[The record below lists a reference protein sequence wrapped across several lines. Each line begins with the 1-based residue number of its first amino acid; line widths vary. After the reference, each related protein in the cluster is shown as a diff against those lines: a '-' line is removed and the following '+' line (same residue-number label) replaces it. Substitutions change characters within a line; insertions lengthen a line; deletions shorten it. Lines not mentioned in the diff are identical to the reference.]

1 MPEENRE
8 SRTKF
13 ALSETLK
20 ALMRKKPL
28 NQIRIREL
36 TELCGMRRQSF
47 YYHFTDVYELFSWS
61 VRQERQLL
69 IRRQD
74 HFLNWQQ
81 ALRDLMNCISQDQ
94 AYYRALVDSRGS
106 EGLRDVFGGAVES
119 VLRKT
124 LDYCRLRSG
133 ETATEAEMELRLQCG
148 TTVLL
153 ALLEGWVRGDLRQS
167 PEEIGGLLERT
178 MRQALLGA
186 TWQNLHEWEY
196 M

>member
-1 MPEENRE
+1 M
-8 SRTKF
+8 F
-13 ALSETLK
+13 LK
-20 ALMRKKPL
+20 HEPF
-28 NQIRIREL
+28 
-36 TELCGMRRQSF
+36 F
-47 YYHFTDVYELFSWS
+47 YLAAPMLDA
-61 VRQERQLL
+61 
-69 IRRQD
+69 D
-74 HFLNWQQ
+74 K
-81 ALRDLMNCISQDQ
+81 
-94 AYYRALVDSRGS
+94 SRGS

-153 ALLEGWVRGDLRQS
+153 ALLESWVRGDLRQS

-178 MRQALLGA
+178 MPQALLGA

>member
-28 NQIRIREL
+28 DQIRIREL

-81 ALRDLMNCISQDQ
+81 ALR
-94 AYYRALVDSRGS
+94 
-106 EGLRDVFGGAVES
+106 
-119 VLRKT
+119 
-124 LDYCRLRSG
+124 
-133 ETATEAEMELRLQCG
+133 AE
-148 TTVLL
+148 
-153 ALLEGWVRGDLRQS
+153 
-167 PEEIGGLLERT
+167 
-178 MRQALLGA
+178 
-186 TWQNLHEWEY
+186 
-196 M
+196 